1 VATSSSR
8 TGSPGSPGD
17 RFNPHAAHP
26 ARVYNYWL
34 GGKDH
39 YEADRAAGEAV
50 EAIRPQIVASARAN
64 RLFLA
69 RSVRWL
75 ADHGVRQFLDVGTG
89 LPAPDNTHEVA
100 QSAARSSRVVYID
113 NDALVLAHARA
124 LLTSSADG
132 PCDCVDADL
141 REAGMILR
149 EAGRTLDFS
158 QPVALLLL
166 AVLHLVPDSDDPAGM
181 VGALAAGLAPG
192 SYIVISHMTAD
203 FAPGPVTAAAAAYNE
218 HAPVP
223 VTARTRGQVTALFG
237 GIPLIPPGVVP
248 VTGWRPELR
257 DPLTPVADLYAGIG
271 RTDRPWG
278 AGWHDI
284 HR

>member
-1 VATSSSR
+1 MATSSSK

-17 RFNPHAAHP
+17 RFNPQAAHP

-64 RLFLA
+64 RHFLA

-100 QSAARSSRVVYID
+100 QSAASSSRVVYVD

-132 PCDCVDADL
+132 SCDCVDADL

-166 AVLHLVPDSDDPAGM
+166 AVLHLVPNSDDPAGV

-203 FAPGPVTAAAAAYNE
+203 FAPGPVAAAAAAYNE
-218 HAPVP
+218 HAPVR
-223 VTARTRGQVTALFG
+223 VTVRTRGQVTALFG
-237 GIPLIPPGVVP
+237 GIPLISPGVVP
-248 VTGWRPELR
+248 VTGWRPELG
-257 DPLTPVADLYAGIG
+257 DPLTPVADLYGGIG

-278 AGWHDI
+278 GWLA
-284 HR
+284 